1 MLVTQE
7 YLKNLLLN
15 HQYIFRQVADLG
27 QCYKYLLKAKHRI
40 HVYTPVVLSMILSP
54 YVTIDLKLPSQNVV
68 REKSTK
74 GQIFTTFTKIIQIT

>member
-40 HVYTPVVLSMILSP
+40 HVYTPVVISMILSP
-54 YVTIDLKLPSQNVV
+54 
-68 REKSTK
+68 
-74 GQIFTTFTKIIQIT
+74 